1 MSESAF
7 PPRDLPGFLRL
18 CAGEWLALRS
28 SLALADLPPL
38 ESGAEAASEE
48 PAGAEESWHRSERGE
63 LRIAYLA
70 PEGPGDSGGLEV
82 SPPQR
87 PTRRLRFTENGLFYD
102 EPPPG
107 EAEAAAG
114 SKHQGEWQ
122 LWPDG
127 SLELGLRLGNREVR
141 ERIWFTQP
149 NLRLRSSVERWADGS
164 PGRASFSSEI
174 RRLSRPPAP

>member
-7 PPRDLPGFLRL
+7 PPSDLPGFLRL

-28 SLALADLPPL
+28 SLALA
-38 ESGAEAASEE
+38 EE
-48 PAGAEESWHRSERGE
+48 QEKEEVKEEEEVGEGESWHRSERGE

-70 PEGPGDSGGLEV
+70 PEGPGEPGGLEIT
-82 SPPQR
+82 PPQR
-87 PTRRLRFTENGLFYD
+87 PTLRLRFLEDGRFHD
-102 EPPPG
+102 E
-107 EAEAAAG
+107 ESAESAG
-114 SKHQGEWQ
+114 PRTQGDWQ

-127 SLELGLRLGNREVR
+127 SLELTRRLGAREVR

-174 RRLSRPPAP
+174 RRLGRPPAP

>member
-7 PPRDLPGFLRL
+7 PPSDLPGFLRL

-28 SLALADLPPL
+28 SLTLT
-38 ESGAEAASEE
+38 EE
-48 PAGAEESWHRSERGE
+48 ERGEGEREGEGESWHRSERGE
-63 LRIAYLA
+63 LHIAYLA
-70 PEGPGDSGGLEV
+70 PQGPGEPGGLEI

-87 PTRRLRFTENGLFYD
+87 PTLRLRFLEDGHFHD
-102 EPPPG
+102 EDS
-107 EAEAAAG
+107 AAAAG
-114 SKHQGEWQ
+114 PGARGEWR

-127 SLELGLRLGNREVR
+127 SLELTRREGDREVR

-174 RRLSRPPAP
+174 RRLGKPAAP

>member
-7 PPRDLPGFLRL
+7 PPSDLPGFLRL

-28 SLALADLPPL
+28 SLALA
-38 ESGAEAASEE
+38 EEGAAQDAEE
-48 PAGAEESWHRSERGE
+48 GESWHRSERGE

-70 PEGPGDSGGLEV
+70 PEAAGEPGGLEI

-87 PTRRLRFTENGLFYD
+87 PTRRLRFLEDGRFQD
-102 EPPPG
+102 EPS
-107 EAEAAAG
+107 AAAAEPAAE
-114 SKHQGEWQ
+114 GEWQ
-122 LWPDG
+122 LWADG
-127 SLELGLRLGNREVR
+127 SLELTRRQGDREVR

-174 RRLSRPPAP
+174 RRLGQPAAP

>member
-7 PPRDLPGFLRL
+7 PPSDLPDFLRL

-28 SLALADLPPL
+28 SLALA
-38 ESGAEAASEE
+38 EEGA
-48 PAGAEESWHRSERGE
+48 GQVAEEGENWHRSERGE
-63 LRIAYLA
+63 LRIAYVT
-70 PEGPGDSGGLEV
+70 PEVPGEPGGLEI

-87 PTRRLRFTENGLFYD
+87 PPRRLRFLEEGRFHQED
-102 EPPPG
+102 S
-107 EAEAAAG
+107 AAATAG
-114 SKHQGEWQ
+114 PGAQGEWR
-122 LWPDG
+122 LWADG
-127 SLELGLRLGNREVR
+127 SLELTQREGDREVR

-174 RRLSRPPAP
+174 RRLGQPAAP

>member
-1 MSESAF
+1 MSESDF
-7 PPRDLPGFLRL
+7 PPRDLPAFLRL

-28 SLALADLPPL
+28 SLALAEDGGDG
-38 ESGAEAASEE
+38 EDG
-48 PAGAEESWHRSERGE
+48 ESWHRSERGE
-63 LRIAYLA
+63 LRITFLA
-70 PEGPGDSGGLEV
+70 PQGQDDPGGLEI

-87 PTRRLRFTENGLFYD
+87 PTRRLHFLADGRFHD
-102 EPPPG
+102 EDAAP
-107 EAEAAAG
+107 AEGAG
-114 SKHQGEWQ
+114 ARGGWR

-127 SLELGLRLGNREVR
+127 SLELTWPLGDREVR

-149 NLRLRSSVERWADGS
+149 NLRLRSSVERSGDGS

>member
-7 PPRDLPGFLRL
+7 PPSDLPGFLRL

-28 SLALADLPPL
+28 SLALAED
-38 ESGAEAASEE
+38 GAGQDGEE
-48 PAGAEESWHRSERGE
+48 GEEGEEGESWHRSERGE

-70 PEGPGDSGGLEV
+70 PEAAGEPGGLEI

-87 PTRRLRFTENGLFYD
+87 PARRLRFLEDGRFQ
-102 EPPPG
+102 G
-107 EAEAAAG
+107 EDSAAAAG
-114 SKHQGEWQ
+114 PGAEGEWR

-127 SLELGLRLGNREVR
+127 SLELTRREGDREVR

-174 RRLSRPPAP
+174 RRLGKPAAP